1 MRQLPKFNTENEDL
15 NSCGKL
21 YWCPETIE
29 FPNQNE
35 VIDYGPQCRR
45 LRSKVKQN
53 NRSFMQRR
61 HLGAEEK
68 KKEEKKLTE

>member
-1 MRQLPKFNTENEDL
+1 MGQLPKFTTENEDL

-29 FPNQNE
+29 FPNEIIN
-35 VIDYGPQCRR
+35 YGSKCQR
-45 LRSKVKQN
+45 LCSKVKQN

-61 HLGAEEK
+61 HLGLR
-68 KKEEKKLTE
+68 KKERRKKTNGVI